1 MEDVSQLID
10 RIRSEF
16 ASRKEKIKQQQA
28 EQVEKLHERQ
38 RRLEQLEQEFENL
51 RGTWKPRLEA
61 FAKEF
66 GDQVVITP
74 IVSPGQ
80 RQASLKFKSPLAT
93 VCLRFSAASDA
104 DVRNLIVSY
113 DLEIR
118 PILMEFE
125 RHSEISFPIGQIDR
139 KRLTDWLDERMIQF
153 VQTYLAVHENPYYL
167 KDQMVEDP
175 VAGIRFPKFTAAATR
190 EYRGT
195 IYYFV
200 AEETAAE
207 FEKSHT

>member
-1 MEDVSQLID
+1 MDTVNQLVD
-10 RIRSEF
+10 RIRLEF
-16 ASRKEKIKQQQA
+16 TSRTEKIKQQQA
-28 EQVEKLHERQ
+28 EQVELLHERQ
-38 RRLEQLEQEFENL
+38 KRLEQLEKEFENL
-51 RGTWKPRLEA
+51 RGTWKPRLDA

-66 GDQVVITP
+66 GDQVIITP
-74 IVSPGQ
+74 VVSPGQ
-80 RQASLKFKSPLAT
+80 RQATLKFKSPLAT

-104 DVRNLIVSY
+104 DVRNLIVGY

-125 RHSEISFPIGQIDR
+125 RHAEISFPIGQVDR
-139 KRLTDWLDERMIQF
+139 KVLTDWLDDRMIQF

-175 VAGIRFPKFTAAATR
+175 IAGIRFPKFTAAATR
-190 EYRGT
+190 EQNGS

-200 AEETAAE
+200 AEETAME
-207 FEKSHT
+207 FDKSR

>member
-1 MEDVSQLID
+1 
-10 RIRSEF
+10 
-16 ASRKEKIKQQQA
+16 
-28 EQVEKLHERQ
+28 
-38 RRLEQLEQEFENL
+38 
-51 RGTWKPRLEA
+51 
-61 FAKEF
+61 
-66 GDQVVITP
+66 
-74 IVSPGQ
+74 
-80 RQASLKFKSPLAT
+80 
-93 VCLRFSAASDA
+93 
-104 DVRNLIVSY
+104 
-113 DLEIR
+113 
-118 PILMEFE
+118 MEFE